1 MKGVKIMLLLA
12 CAVTFGACGDM
23 SNNSNEEHS
32 QYTDSSGVNADDMGN
47 PNATTAPV
55 RNTYDTDSMTSTSG
69 PDNAAPKSSSLDST
83 VSTQPRR

>member
-1 MKGVKIMLLLA
+1 MRGVQITLAVATLLIWS
-12 CAVTFGACGDM
+12 ACGDK
-23 SNNSNEEHS
+23 SNNSNEDHS
-32 QYTDSSGVNADDMGN
+32 QYTDSSGVNAENSGN
-47 PNATTAPV
+47 PDASTAPM